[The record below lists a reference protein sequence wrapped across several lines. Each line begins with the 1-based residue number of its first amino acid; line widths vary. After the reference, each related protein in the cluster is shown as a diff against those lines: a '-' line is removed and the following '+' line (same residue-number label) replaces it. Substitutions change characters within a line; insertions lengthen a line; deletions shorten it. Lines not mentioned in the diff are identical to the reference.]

1 MRTSR
6 DRRSGIRTVGAAALT
21 TIVLATLSRGLA
33 FGSQAT
39 RAPTAPEK
47 TVRVGLYQNPPKI
60 YRNDDDE
67 PAGLF
72 VRLVNAIARR
82 EHWRLQFVSCNWE
95 RCLQLLQIG
104 GIDLMPDV
112 AYSEKRKQMFDFHYI
127 PVTHSWSVVLTRAG
141 ERVLNL
147 GDLKGKR
154 IGLLSDSVQLA
165 ALAKVMHGLGLRYT
179 QLTYPSYEIAFQ
191 AVRDGDADAVVSN
204 SYYAAFSE
212 KRFGLKESPVVFDPV
227 ALYFATRKGDPL
239 DLLGT
244 VDTYLRQWRYDEN
257 SVYYAAL
264 SAAMVPAQ
272 EPVLPP
278 RIRDFAFA
286 AFGLLML
293 FLTASAVLRWQ
304 VRRRTL
310 QLRESAQRL
319 DHILSASSVVL
330 YQLSMDTVGLT
341 LRWVSDNVERLFG
354 FQSRSMIAQR
364 EWPQHLETADREKV
378 ARNLAELRA
387 SGHLVQ
393 EYRIRDARGT
403 TRFVRD
409 EMSVLP
415 GAPGQPDEVV
425 GSWTDLTE
433 AREQAARVSFLTHYD
448 PLTRLPNRA
457 LLHERIGDAVY
468 RARREHSGLAVFFV
482 DIDRFKM
489 INDSFGQIVGDAV
502 LKVVSDRLSGLL
514 HLGNV
519 LARVGGNAFVI
530 LMEGDS
536 GRGDAV
542 ATAKSIMEQFR
553 EAIPVADQQVAIT
566 LSVGISL
573 FPENGDNGE
582 DLLQRA
588 EAAMYEAKRTGRN
601 SHQMYSRAISEGV
614 SERLSIAAGI
624 RNAAANGE
632 LLLHYQPQV
641 ELTSRRMV
649 GVEALV
655 RWQHPLLG
663 LVPPGRFIPVAEELG
678 MIGDIGAWVLEEA
691 CRQVIAWDEEGLHV
705 PRVSVNLSVQ
715 QIDGETLIPLVQRV
729 LREAGLDA
737 GRLELEVTESMIM
750 REPARATATLEGMR
764 ALGVHLA
771 IDDFGTGYSS
781 LNYLKHLP
789 INRLKIDRSFVRDIG
804 VDRNSETISRAVIGL
819 ARSLELETV
828 AEGVEQEAQLAFL
841 LAEGCQVGQGYLF
854 SRPVPASQIASV
866 QQALIAGSATD

>member
-1 MRTSR
+1 MSWKTRV
-6 DRRSGIRTVGAAALT
+6 GIRAVRAVALT
-21 TIVLATLSRGLA
+21 TIVFATASLGIALV
-33 FGSQAT
+33 FQAT
-39 RAPTAPEK
+39 QAPAAPVK

-60 YRNDDDE
+60 YRDDDGD

-72 VRLVNAIARR
+72 VRLVNAMALR
-82 EHWRLQFVSCNWE
+82 EHWRLQFVTCNWR
-95 RCLQLLQIG
+95 RCLKMLRTGQ
-104 GIDLMPDV
+104 IDLMPDV
-112 AYSEKRKQMFDFHYI
+112 AYSEQRKHKFDFHHL
-127 PVTHSWSVVLTRAG
+127 PVTHSWSVVLTRPG
-141 ERVLNL
+141 EPVTELN
-147 GDLKGKR
+147 DLEGKR
-154 IGLLSDSVQLA
+154 IGLLSDSVQIA

-179 QLTYPSYEIAFQ
+179 QLTYPSYEIAFL

-212 KRFGLKESPVVFDPV
+212 KRFGLKESPIVFDPV
-227 ALYFATRKGDPL
+227 GLYFAARKGDPL

-244 VDTYLRQWRYDEN
+244 IDTYLRKWRYDEN

-264 SAAMVPAQ
+264 NAAMVPAQ
-272 EPVLPP
+272 EPVVPP
-278 RIRDFAFA
+278 RMRDFLFA
-286 AFGLLML
+286 IFGLLLL
-293 FLTASAVLRWQ
+293 FLAASALLRWQ

-319 DHILSASSVVL
+319 DHILDASSIVL
-330 YQLSMDTVGLT
+330 YQLSMDNAGLT
-341 LRWVSDNVERLFG
+341 IRWVSDNVERLFG
-354 FQSRSMIAQR
+354 FQARRMIGQH
-364 EWPQHLETADREKV
+364 EWPQHLEKTDGEMV
-378 ARNLAELRA
+378 ARNLAALRA
-387 SGHLVQ
+387 TGHLVH
-393 EYRIRDARGT
+393 EYRIRDARGG

-457 LLHERIGDAVY
+457 LLHERTDDAVY
-468 RARREHSGLAVFFV
+468 RARRERRGLAVFYV

-502 LKVVSDRLSGLL
+502 LKVVADRLSGLL
-514 HLGNV
+514 RLGDV

-530 LMEGDS
+530 LMEDDA
-536 GRGDAV
+536 RREDAV
-542 ATAKSIMEQFR
+542 TMAQRIMEQFR
-553 EAIPVADQQVAIT
+553 ESIPVAEQHVALT

-573 FPENGDNGE
+573 FPDSGDSGD

-624 RNAAANGE
+624 RDAGANGE
-632 LLLHYQPQV
+632 LLLHYQPQI
-641 ELTSRRMV
+641 ELNSRRMV

-663 LVPPGRFIPVAEELG
+663 LVLPGRFIPVAEELG
-678 MIGDIGAWVLEEA
+678 MIGDIGVWVLEEA
-691 CRQVIAWDEEGLHV
+691 CRQVVAWDQEGLHV

-715 QIDGETLIPLVQRV
+715 QIDGETLIPLVQRI
-729 LREAGLDA
+729 LRDSGLDA

-750 REPARATATLEGMR
+750 REPARAAATLEGMR

-804 VDRNSETISRAVIGL
+804 IDRNSETISRAVIGL

-828 AEGVEQEAQLAFL
+828 AEGVEQEAQLGFL
-841 LAEGCQVGQGYLF
+841 IAEGCAVGQGYLF
-854 SRPVPASQIASV
+854 SRPVPAIQIASV
-866 QQALIAGSATD
+866 QQALIAGSPEG